1 MFSNLR
7 AKFASVMYVQ
17 IWEHRLKVTDTA
29 TRESFDDYPAIVIK
43 SNDKGEKLISGV
55 GKEASEKLQHNEIA
69 INPFSHPRVLFSDF
83 YVGEKL
89 LQHTF
94 KHLSNNKVLRPR
106 PKVIIHPMEKT
117 EGGLTMIEKR
127 AFKELAIGAGA
138 IAVKIHSGFE
148 LRLETM
154 NFDELEDDD
163 KVDFKIKAKQFVK
176 IYGQMAS
183 IMPYEIVARACEEY
197 PDRFYGLA
205 GIDPFDGMDGVR
217 AFEDAVQNMGFIGA
231 HLYPHWYELAPDHAK
246 YYPFYAKCC
255 ELDVPIQMQ
264 VGQSMVYS
272 KEYRTRSVGQ
282 PITLDAV
289 ACDLPELKLIGI
301 HVGIPWHDE
310 MISMAWKHENIY
322 IGCDAHRPK
331 YWPKSFTHYVNSY
344 GQDKVIF
351 GTDFPVLDFKKTTD
365 DINEIGFK
373 PEVRKKLMRD
383 NAIRIYGLDIE

>member
-1 MFSNLR
+1 MSEEKNYDYKTID
-7 AKFASVMYVQ
+7 AVVN
-17 IWEHRLKVTDTA
+17 IWTKEALSQRPDWG
-29 TRESFDDYPAIVIK
+29 DDFF
-43 SNDKGEKLISGV
+43 V
-55 GKEASEKLQHNEIA
+55 GKMNAKDSLMT
-69 INPFSHPRVLFSDF
+69 
-83 YVGEKL
+83 G
-89 LQHTF
+89 
-94 KHLSNNKVLRPR
+94 LSLD
-106 PKVIIHPMEKT
+106 E
-117 EGGLTMIEKR
+117 MIERMETAGIEK
-127 AFKELAIGAGA
+127 AFL
-138 IAVKIHSGFE
+138 IAAHSG
-148 LRLETM
+148 RVGM
-154 NFDELEDDD
+154 PGC
-163 KVDFKIKAKQFVK
+163 
-176 IYGQMAS
+176 YH
-183 IMPYEIVARACEEY
+183 MPYEIVARACEKY

-231 HLYPHWYELAPDHAK
+231 HLYPHWFELAPDHAK

-282 PITLDAV
+282 PITLDTV

-351 GTDFPVLDFKKTTD
+351 GT
-365 DINEIGFK
+365 
-373 PEVRKKLMRD
+373 
-383 NAIRIYGLDIE
+383 

>member
-1 MFSNLR
+1 MSEENNYDYK
-7 AKFASVMYVQ
+7 AIDAVVN
-17 IWEHRLKVTDTA
+17 IW
-29 TRESFDDYPAIVIK
+29 TREALSQRPDWGDDFF
-43 SNDKGEKLISGV
+43 V
-55 GKEASEKLQHNEIA
+55 GKMNAKDSLMSGWSLDEMLE
-69 INPFSHPRVLFSDF
+69 R
-83 YVGEKL
+83 
-89 LQHTF
+89 
-94 KHLSNNKVLRPR
+94 
-106 PKVIIHPMEKT
+106 MET
-117 EGGLTMIEKR
+117 AGIEK
-127 AFKELAIGAGA
+127 AFLIAAHAGR
-138 IAVKIHSGFE
+138 VGMPGCYH
-148 LRLETM
+148 
-154 NFDELEDDD
+154 
-163 KVDFKIKAKQFVK
+163 
-176 IYGQMAS
+176 
-183 IMPYEIVARACEEY
+183 MPYEIVARACEEY

-205 GIDPFDGMDGVR
+205 GIDPFDGMEGVR

-255 ELDVPIQMQ
+255 ALDVPIQMQ

-373 PEVRKKLMRD
+373 PEVRRKLMRD